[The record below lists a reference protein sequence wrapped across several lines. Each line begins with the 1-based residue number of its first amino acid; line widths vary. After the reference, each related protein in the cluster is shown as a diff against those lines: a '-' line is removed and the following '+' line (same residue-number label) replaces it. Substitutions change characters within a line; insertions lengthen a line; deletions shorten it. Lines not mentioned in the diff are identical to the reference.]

1 MKAMNLMFD
10 SFLKKLMNNY
20 LMKIYLQIVS
30 FLLISLTAIPAF
42 AQLPETLSDRYIRV
56 AEAGQLVDS
65 VNVWGDVNSQG
76 RYLVPE
82 GTNLPDLISFSFGY
96 TPLGREASIDWA
108 KTHVEVKVSRF
119 DENRKLVEVAFFRY
133 RYHDEEPP
141 ELWEFELQNNDIV
154 TLQVRRRAS
163 IADYL
168 GVIGPVLSVITTSI
182 LLLDRLR
189 E

>member
-1 MKAMNLMFD
+1 MNLNPITKRMR
-10 SFLKKLMNNY
+10 
-20 LMKIYLQIVS
+20 KIISYASVIIV
-30 FLLISLTAIPAF
+30 FIIAIPAQ

-56 AEAGQLVDS
+56 AEMGELVDS

-108 KTHVEVKVSRF
+108 KTQVEIKVSRF
-119 DENRKLVEVAFFRY
+119 NEDRRLVEVAYFRY
-133 RYHDEEPP
+133 RYHDPEPP
-141 ELWEFELQNNDIV
+141 EMWEFELQNNDIV

-163 IADYL
+163 LADYI
-168 GVIGPVLSVITTSI
+168 GVIAPVLSVITTTLI
-182 LLLDRLR
+182 LWERLR
-189 E
+189 D